1 MIGNADHV
9 LTQAE
14 HSGKASLNRVITLPM
29 LIFYGVG
36 VTVGAGIF
44 ALSGEVVGLAGNYA
58 PLAFLIAAIV
68 AGITAVSYSVQ
79 SKDAPRAAGEALYI
93 RLAFGNTLSVGVGL
107 LLVLSAIFSS
117 AAIAVSFSNYMQHL
131 LPVSGNIL
139 ILISIAVITFVAC
152 KGIKET
158 VIFAAIIT
166 LIEVGALLAVI
177 VVGLPQVAASQ
188 SVVATLLPDG
198 NFASLSP
205 ILSGAVIAF
214 FAFIG
219 FEDIVNMGEETVQA
233 KRNLPIAIMAT
244 LGITLLI
251 YLLVSVVC
259 VFIPDRA
266 AFLNS
271 TAPLAYVF
279 ESSTGYNPWII
290 TFCAAIAMINGI
302 LVQIVM
308 SSRVLYGLAQ
318 ANSLP
323 SALGAVN
330 TRTQTP
336 VTAILLVAISVGLLA
351 LTFSLVHLATYS
363 SVVLLIVFSAVNLA
377 LWKRGKN
384 LPNSGFARWANW
396 GLMGFIACFSLL
408 AWQIFNA
415 TGSVLH

>member
-1 MIGNADHV
+1 MIGNANSR
-9 LTQAE
+9 LTEAK
-14 HSGKASLNRVITLPM
+14 HTNTTSLNRVITLPM

-44 ALSGEVVGLAGNYA
+44 ALSGEVVGLAGNQA
-58 PLAFLIAAIV
+58 PLAFLIAAII
-68 AGITAVSYSVQ
+68 AGITAVSYAVQ
-79 SKDAPRAAGEALYI
+79 SKDAPKAAGEALYI

-107 LLVLSAIFSS
+107 LLVVSAIFSS
-117 AAIAVSFSNYMQHL
+117 AAIAVSFSNYMQHM
-131 LPVSGNIL
+131 LPIPASAL
-139 ILISIAVITFVAC
+139 ILMSITLITFVAC

-158 VIFAAIIT
+158 VVFAAIIT

-177 VVGLPQVAASQ
+177 VVGLPQVIDSQ
-188 SVVATLLPDG
+188 SIVATLMPEG
-198 NFASLSP
+198 NFAAMAP

-233 KRNLPIAIMAT
+233 NRNLPIAIMAT

-251 YLLVSVVC
+251 YLLVSIVC

-266 AFLNS
+266 AFLSS

-290 TFCAAIAMINGI
+290 SFCAAIAMINGI

-323 SALGAVN
+323 SILGTVN

-336 VTAILLVAISVGLLA
+336 VTAILLVAVLVGLLA

-377 LWKRGKN
+377 LWKRGKSD
-384 LPNSGFARWANW
+384 PKSSFARWSNW
-396 GLMGFIACFSLL
+396 GFMGFIACFSLL
-408 AWQIFNA
+408 AWQIFN
-415 TGSVLH
+415 TSSSVLH